1 MTQAPAYADILDPEL
16 SRAQLMDEIT
26 IKFAG
31 DSGDGIQL
39 AGLKFAQLASAA
51 GEAVRTMPDF
61 PAEIRSPAGSLGG
74 VSGFQVRTGRTGIHT
89 AGDRLDLL
97 VAMNPAALRTNV
109 GALKPGGILLVNDSA
124 FTTQNLAKADYADN
138 PLEDGS
144 LRAFRVFP
152 VPIGKLTRGALRGL
166 PLSTKETDR
175 SRNFF
180 ALGLICW
187 LFPRPDAR
195 VEDWIAERFAST
207 PDLAEANRRA
217 FTAGWNYGETAEYFA
232 SPLTIG
238 VASQQMRETGVYRFV
253 NGNSALARG
262 LVMAARRAGVGLFL
276 GGYPI
281 TPATEVMQ
289 ELSRYRPPEVR
300 MFQAEDEIAA
310 IGSAIGASFAGALG
324 ATSTSGPGLSLMG
337 EFIDLAVMAELP
349 LVVINVQ
356 RAGPSTGIPTKSEQA
371 DLLQALYGRHGESPL
386 PVLAAATPKDCFDT
400 VVEASRIALRYMTPV
415 IVLSDLTLASG
426 AEVWREP
433 ELDDLPVIETRRVAA
448 VADLPFQ
455 PYRRDPDT
463 LARPWAIPGTPA
475 LEHVI
480 GGLEKAGESG
490 AVCYEPEN
498 HETMIRLRQD
508 KIAGIARDYPATTVF
523 GADDAPLLLLG
534 WGSTQ
539 GPIREATEQLQA
551 AGHAV
556 ACLQLRHLNPLPSDL
571 GALLRRHRSVV
582 VIENNSGQLWQR
594 LRSEYLLDLQRLNKV
609 QGTAFRVAE
618 IVAFA
623 ESLLEPSA

>member
-1 MTQAPAYADILDPEL
+1 MTTATATADMLDPEL
-16 SRAQLMDEIT
+16 ARAQTLDEIT

-74 VSGFQVRTGRTGIHT
+74 VSGFQVRTGRAGIHT

-97 VAMNPAALRTNV
+97 VAMNPAALRANL
-109 GALKPGGILLVNDSA
+109 GALKQGGMLLVNESA
-124 FTTQNLAKADYADN
+124 FTAPNLAKADYASN
-138 PLEDGS
+138 PLDDGS
-144 LRAFRVFP
+144 LISYRVFP

-166 PLSTKETDR
+166 PLSTREIDR

-187 LFPRPDAR
+187 LFPRPDAG
-195 VEDWIAERFAST
+195 VEEWISERFAAT
-207 PDLAEANRRA
+207 PDFAQANLRA
-217 FTAGWNYGETAEYFA
+217 YQAGWNYGDTAEYFA
-232 SPLTIG
+232 SPLKVG
-238 VASQQMRETGVYRFV
+238 VASEAMREPGVYRFV
-253 NGNSALARG
+253 NGNTALARG
-262 LVMAARRAGVGLFL
+262 LVMAAQRAGLSLFL

-289 ELSRYRPPEVR
+289 ELSRYRAPAVR

-324 ATSTSGPGLSLMG
+324 ATSTSGPGLALMS
-337 EFIDLAVMAELP
+337 EFINLAVIAELP
-349 LVVINVQ
+349 LVVIDVQ

-371 DLLQALYGRHGESPL
+371 DLLQALHGRHGESPL
-386 PVLAAATPKDCFDT
+386 PVLAAASPKDCFDT
-400 VVEASRIALRYMTPV
+400 VIEASRIALRYMTPV

-433 ELDDLPVIETRRVAA
+433 QLDELPELATRQIAGSDD
-448 VADLPFQ
+448 FQ

-463 LARPWAIPGTPA
+463 LARPWAIPGTRG

-480 GGLEKAGESG
+480 GGLEKAGDSG
-490 AVCYEPEN
+490 AVCYEAEN
-498 HETMIRLRQD
+498 HATMVQLRQD
-508 KIAGIARDYPATTVF
+508 KIERVAQDYPASSVF
-523 GADDAPLLLLG
+523 GDPDAELLLLG
-534 WGSTQ
+534 WGSSH

-551 AGHAV
+551 AGRPV
-556 ACLQLRHLNPLPSDL
+556 ASLQLRHLNPLPRDL
-571 GALLRRHRSVV
+571 GALLARHRRVV

-594 LRSEYLLDLQRLNKV
+594 LRAEYLLDLQRLNKV
-609 QGTAFRVAE
+609 QGIAFRVGE
-618 IVAFA
+618 IVAYA
-623 ESLLEPSA
+623 ESLLEPAA